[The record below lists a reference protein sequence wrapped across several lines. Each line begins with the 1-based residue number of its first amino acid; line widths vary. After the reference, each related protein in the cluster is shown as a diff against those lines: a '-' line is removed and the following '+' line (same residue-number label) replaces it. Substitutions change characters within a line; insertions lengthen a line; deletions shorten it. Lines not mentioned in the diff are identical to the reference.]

1 MEDNWERG
9 HNVMLETL
17 HLVQRGEAEQ
27 AFKVLDS
34 ALEQAT
40 EEGHVTW
47 VTILCRHAAI
57 VAHAAGDRRREINYT
72 EKALSYTKDYPF
84 AIYNFAQL
92 LLRDGQAD
100 LAKRYATK
108 AYELSTTGATDA
120 NRDLTAA
127 LLKQWPEIAENR

>member
-1 MEDNWERG
+1 MEDNWEHG
-9 HNVMLETL
+9 HHVMLESP
-17 HLVQRGEAEQ
+17 HLIQRGEREQ
-27 AFKVLDS
+27 AFNKLDS

-40 EEGHVTW
+40 AENHVTW
-47 VTILCRHAAI
+47 FRILCRHAAV
-57 VAHAAGDRRREINYT
+57 VAHIAGDRRREIRYT
-72 EKALSYTKDYPF
+72 EKALPYANDYSF

-108 AYELSTTGATDA
+108 AYELNTTGGAVADS
-120 NRDLTAA
+120 DLAAA